1 MNPHSS
7 KDNGDDKHKK
17 SSASCRLAPQIM
29 TSAVNAWAAQEKN
42 GFKDFV
48 KAQLKVAVVLTV
60 AYFGN
65 VYEPAYPRNDNQAP
79 EMFWLVN
86 GFLAMTALWTW
97 TWKASPASRTGGH
110 PRVVIL
116 GREQT
121 EEWKGWMQ
129 WAFIFYHY
137 YRVYYVY
144 NEIRVF
150 VSAYVWMTGFGNFLY
165 FDKKGDFSIERFVS
179 MIIRI
184 NYFPLLLSYFLSVPL
199 ELYYVV
205 PLHTCGFIMTMVS
218 CYIAVIFERKC
229 GFGYWKSRT
238 SAVLVSLIAHVLFYE
253 TPAVDV
259 LLYFSKEIHFRFQ
272 ADKYSAWM
280 GLASGLLWGKV
291 GEYMQ
296 WAHGFENES
305 RRIKATIFQFMTGA
319 FLIWFWYFFFGFMSD
334 KYAYNPV
341 HPYVFIFPVAGWLMI
356 RNCSRYLTECHST
369 VLEFLGRNTLETYVL
384 QFHLFMTHDVQY
396 IPVIIPGADAD
407 GHAVLKFLNMLLCGC
422 VFLVMAVWARKITV
436 ATQMSVVDLVK
447 SVRGLP
453 TTPSANITLS
463 SQAGSKG
470 SHSNKSEASP
480 ENEEV
485 QLVKAES
492 GMSDAPLKG

>member
-1 MNPHSS
+1 
-7 KDNGDDKHKK
+7 
-17 SSASCRLAPQIM
+17 
-29 TSAVNAWAAQEKN
+29 
-42 GFKDFV
+42 
-48 KAQLKVAVVLTV
+48 
-60 AYFGN
+60 
-65 VYEPAYPRNDNQAP
+65 
-79 EMFWLVN
+79 
-86 GFLAMTALWTW
+86 
-97 TWKASPASRTGGH
+97 
-110 PRVVIL
+110 
-116 GREQT
+116 
-121 EEWKGWMQ
+121 
-129 WAFIFYHY
+129 
-137 YRVYYVY
+137 
-144 NEIRVF
+144 
-150 VSAYVWMTGFGNFLY
+150 
-165 FDKKGDFSIERFVS
+165 

-218 CYIAVIFERKC
+218 CYIAVLFERKC

-238 SAVLVSLIAHVLFYE
+238 SAVLVSLVAHILFYE

-259 LLYFSKEIHFRFQ
+259 LQYFSKEIHFRFQ

-305 RRIKATIFQFMTGA
+305 RRNKATILQFMTGA

-341 HPYVFIFPVAGWLMI
+341 HPYVFIFPVVGWLMI

-384 QFHLFMTHDVQY
+384 QFHLFMTHNVQY
-396 IPVIIPGADAD
+396 IPVIIPGADAN
-407 GHAVLKFLNMLLCGC
+407 GHTALKFLNMLLCGS

-447 SVRGLP
+447 SLRGLP
-453 TTPSANITLS
+453 TTQSTNVSLS

-470 SHSNKSEASP
+470 NRSNKSEDTP

-492 GMSDAPLKG
+492 GMSDAPSKG